1 MRSSR
6 VQTCH
11 RWPGPRR
18 DKPYLQTDLKPPR
31 PFVSRPHKPPNS
43 FDRRSIDVRQMF
55 DRCPPSTNVNLGK
68 WSLTPTHN
76 RFPEFWEGGK
86 GGSEEEKIVGIGSE
100 NWKKV
105 SIRTPR
111 GHTAKPHALRALP
124 CPPRA
129 TSTEA
134 RAWTYSEI
142 QSPWQ
147 QTASAPH
154 IARGEAPHLLY
165 SRAVLTIYDSG
176 PKALAPDTL
185 CTHNVPRG
193 LKICIEKIGAWGKS
207 WRFHNRLCLLIDL
220 QIQSR
225 F

>member
-1 MRSSR
+1 MA
-6 VQTCH
+6 TN
-11 RWPGPRR
+11 G
-18 DKPYLQTDLKPPR
+18 T
-31 PFVSRPHKPPNS
+31 
-43 FDRRSIDVRQMF
+43 F
-55 DRCPPSTNVNLGK
+55 DRCSTDVNLGK